1 MPWTTPAGPTGAAC
15 ATASAG
21 VANRNQVSPLVRPSL
36 LLDKALPYDPANPAV
51 ARDPVFQL
59 RTPLL
64 ESERY
69 LLGAQYLE
77 KWYSS
82 RGQPFTD
89 VLARFTRAEQEYAI
103 RRPAMAALT
112 TAVAARTGAH
122 SDGATGAAATDAIR
136 YADFL
141 VRSIACEHVAVTP
154 GGWGA
159 SFQTAHW
166 ATLTGEAA
174 WLLWDRSPR
183 RPGSTSPRC
192 WPTRRTTRPPRRW
205 STGPTRPAP
214 SSPAATPGQ
223 RTTPGTAPPSSWPC
237 R

>member
-1 MPWTTPAGPTGAAC
+1 M
-15 ATASAG
+15 
-21 VANRNQVSPLVRPSL
+21 
-36 LLDKALPYDPANPAV
+36 
-51 ARDPVFQL
+51 FQL
-59 RTPLL
+59 RTLLL

-69 LLGAQYLE
+69 LLNAQYLE
-77 KWYSS
+77 KWFPW

-89 VLARFTRAEQEYAI
+89 VLARFTPADEEYAI

-112 TAVAARTGAH
+112 AAVAARTGAH
-122 SDGATGAAATDAIR
+122 SDGATGRSRDDAIR

-174 WLLWDRSPR
+174 WLLWDPLTPDPGVR
-183 RPGSTSPRC
+183 RPDAGLR
-192 WPTRRTTRPPRRW
+192 
-205 STGPTRPAP
+205 G
-214 SSPAATPGQ
+214 
-223 RTTPGTAPPSSWPC
+223 
-237 R
+237 